1 MTLDVE
7 NIDYCAR
14 ERLKTIFLTSL
25 LVIIY
30 LFLNKT
36 CT

>member
-7 NIDYCAR
+7 NIAHCAR
-14 ERLKTIFLTSL
+14 ECLKTIFLTSL

-30 LFLNKT
+30 LFLNKI